1 MILSQFKI
9 YNAGVWADY
18 KFICPIL
25 TFSTNH
31 YERQNEQEFNP
42 A

>member
-1 MILSQFKI
+1 FGQIINLS
-9 YNAGVWADY
+9 AL
-18 KFICPIL
+18 IL